1 MFKPILT
8 DPQLMTRIPIIN
20 RTLKQNFHLFNYNPL
35 ILYRIVKCVDLRII
49 LIGIAIAIVLSG
61 GTGVMAASNSTGNKS
76 DIGTAQQLEQLTS
89 NNSLANA
96 SSMTSFNNTTNQTG
110 NQTGN
115 QSSSSA
121 TPGQPGYTPP
131 G

>member
-1 MFKPILT
+1 M
-8 DPQLMTRIPIIN
+8 DP
-20 RTLKQNFHLFNYNPL
+20 
-35 ILYRIVKCVDLRII
+35 RIV

-61 GTGVMAASNSTGNKS
+61 GTGVMAASNNTGNNT

-96 SSMTSFNNTTNQTG
+96 SSMTSFNDTTNQTG

>member
-1 MFKPILT
+1 V
-8 DPQLMTRIPIIN
+8 DP
-20 RTLKQNFHLFNYNPL
+20 
-35 ILYRIVKCVDLRII
+35 RII

-61 GTGVMAASNSTGNKS
+61 GTSVMAASNTTEAGNNTE
-76 DIGTAQQLEQLTS
+76 IGTAQQLEQLTG

-96 SSMTSFNNTTNQTG
+96 SSMTIFNDTTNQTG